1 MKHMATY
8 ADATGQNRKNRVV
21 CCFCIKQR
29 RSCDAKI
36 SEVHRIEG
44 CSGNGMN
51 LPQQMSFEPSFRKVY
66 PTHPIC
72 KAGSLY
78 LLQNP
83 LSVILCQ
90 TKFQKLHSC
99 QKRDFVKYSTDFS
112 KIVFL
117 WEERAGSGQA
127 GKKFAIRC
135 TQAQH
140 IVADAEAQ
148 TQYIVSSQIS
158 NKYKEIHNKNI
169 AIHR

>member
-1 MKHMATY
+1 MKHMVTY
-8 ADATGQNRKNRVV
+8 ADATVQNRKKRVV

-66 PTHPIC
+66 PMHPIC

-83 LSVILCQ
+83 HPVILCQ
-90 TKFQKLHSC
+90 TQFQKLNFC
-99 QKRDFVKYSTDFS
+99 QKREPGWGFGEKSLRS
-112 KIVFL
+112 G
-117 WEERAGSGQA
+117 AGPG
-127 GKKFAIRC
+127 
-135 TQAQH
+135 
-140 IVADAEAQ
+140 
-148 TQYIVSSQIS
+148 
-158 NKYKEIHNKNI
+158 HNI
-169 AIHR
+169 

>member
-8 ADATGQNRKNRVV
+8 ADATGQNRKNRAV

-51 LPQQMSFEPSFRKVY
+51 LPQQISFEPSFRKVY

-90 TKFQKLHSC
+90 TQFQKLHSC
-99 QKRDFVKYSTDFS
+99 QKRDIVKYSTDFS
-112 KIVFL
+112 KTELL
-117 WEERAGSGQA
+117 WEERAVSGQA
-127 GKKFAIRC
+127 WKKFAIQC

-140 IVADAEAQ
+140 IVTDAEAQ
-148 TQYIVSSQIS
+148 PQYIVSSQIS
-158 NKYKEIHNKNI
+158 IKYIKKHNKNI
-169 AIHR
+169 VIHK